1 MLLDG
6 SRSRDTVVL
15 VVLGAKGHNGLHRLK
30 SWRAARDAVKHEPR
44 STASG
49 SIGESLDLL
58 ALSLK
63 VPIASRV
70 GFVSL
75 VASFPSA
82 KCNLILTRAHSGVI
96 YMARPAAWKSAKNHR
111 GYSVCIRLHLA

>member
-15 VVLGAKGHNGLHRLK
+15 VDLGAKGHKGLHRLK

-49 SIGESLDLL
+49 NIRESLDRLKL
-58 ALSLK
+58 VTLSK
-63 VPIASRV
+63 GP
-70 GFVSL
+70 
-75 VASFPSA
+75 
-82 KCNLILTRAHSGVI
+82 
-96 YMARPAAWKSAKNHR
+96 
-111 GYSVCIRLHLA
+111 